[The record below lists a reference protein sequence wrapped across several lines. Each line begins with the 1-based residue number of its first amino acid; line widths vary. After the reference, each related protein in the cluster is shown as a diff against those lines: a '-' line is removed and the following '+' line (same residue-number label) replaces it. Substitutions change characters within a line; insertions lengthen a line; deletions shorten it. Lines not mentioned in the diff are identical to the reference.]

1 MSNQTQAPI
10 SHYRSIMDMKC
21 PRCRTGS
28 LFFTSTLSF
37 QKPFDMPDRCSHCG
51 LNYNPEPGFFY
62 GAMFISYAIWGWFS
76 IFFCLTLVFYFG
88 WSVNATFALLI
99 GISALFFVW
108 LFRISRSLWIHF
120 NIKFDA
126 SKA

>member
-1 MSNQTQAPI
+1 
-10 SHYRSIMDMKC
+10 
-21 PRCRTGS
+21 
-28 LFFTSTLSF
+28 
-37 QKPFDMPDRCSHCG
+37 MPDRCSHCG

-62 GAMFISYAIWGWFS
+62 GAMFVSYAIWGWFS
-76 IFFCLTLVFYFG
+76 IFFCLAFVFYLG

-99 GISALFFVW
+99 GISSLFFVW